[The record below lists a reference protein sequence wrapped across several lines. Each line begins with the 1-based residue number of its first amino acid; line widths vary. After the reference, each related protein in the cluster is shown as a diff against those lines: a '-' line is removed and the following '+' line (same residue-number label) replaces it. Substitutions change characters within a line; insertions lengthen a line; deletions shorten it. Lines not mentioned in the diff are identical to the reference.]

1 MAKRK
6 TPKTVDLKPRAEK
19 ITDQQLERMQKAVSG
34 INRTKIELG
43 SIEMQKHNI
52 LHTANELQS
61 LLQGLQEEFQKDY
74 GTTNVNIQDGS
85 IKYEEDG
92 EANKKLNS
100 LFILRKIKTLFL
112 GKTSIKIWQ
121 FQ

>member
-34 INRTKIELG
+34 INRTKVELG
-43 SIEMQKHNI
+43 AIEMQKHSL
-52 LHTANELQS
+52 LHAVNEMQS
-61 LLQGLQEEFQKDY
+61 LLQELQQEFEKDY

-85 IKYEEDG
+85 IKYEEDVKADK
-92 EANKKLNS
+92 ED
-100 LFILRKIKTLFL
+100 
-112 GKTSIKIWQ
+112 
-121 FQ
+121 

>member
-19 ITDQQLERMQKAVSG
+19 VTDQQLERMQKAVSG
-34 INRTKIELG
+34 INRTKVELG
-43 SIEMQKHNI
+43 AIEMQKHSL
-52 LHTANELQS
+52 LHAVNEMQS
-61 LLQGLQEEFQKDY
+61 LLQELQQEFTKDY

-92 EANKKLNS
+92 EANKKD
-100 LFILRKIKTLFL
+100 
-112 GKTSIKIWQ
+112 
-121 FQ
+121 